1 MIKISEPD
9 PALSRLPRTY
19 YLVGHTLAR
28 RLPVCADDTPE
39 DLAREIDAA
48 KTKVSSLCPVTPAEY
63 EWAAAQVSML
73 AHVSACM
80 AELRDPALGFQQR
93 MQVRAQMTSMLRQAA
108 GAQRTL
114 ERMMV
119 RREKRDADPAQ
130 AQSAEWAEHIA
141 YSTMTRPFAQ
151 VFGAAEGGAEPG
163 ADVEVVGGGPAPA
176 MTFES
181 DGRELAPSLEPDLET
196 ESEDPPDV
204 AWYEAV
210 YPERAAVIRAY
221 GGVPPD
227 ARFGPPDGAMVRALL
242 AAGSSVR
249 GVGPPG

>member
-1 MIKISEPD
+1 METNEPD
-9 PALSRLPRTY
+9 PTLRRLPRTY
-19 YLVGHTLAR
+19 YLVGHTLSQGLPAR
-28 RLPVCADDTPE
+28 AEDTPE
-39 DLAREIDAA
+39 DLAREMDAA
-48 KTKVSSLCPVTPAEY
+48 KTKVSSLCPVTAAEY

-80 AELRDPALGFQQR
+80 AELRNPTLSFQER
-93 MQVRAQMTSMLRQAA
+93 MKVRAQMTSMLRQAA

-114 ERMMV
+114 ERMMAQ
-119 RREKRDADPAQ
+119 REKRDADPAR

-151 VFGAAEGGAEPG
+151 IFGEVEAAAE
-163 ADVEVVGGGPAPA
+163 VEVVGGGPAPA

-181 DGRELAPSLEPDLET
+181 DGREPDPSLEPDQES

-210 YPERAAVIRAY
+210 YPERAAVIRAH

-242 AAGSSVR
+242 AARPSVR

>member
-1 MIKISEPD
+1 MIQTSEPD

-19 YLVGHTLAR
+19 YLVGHTLSQ
-28 RLPVCADDTPE
+28 RLPARAEDTPE
-39 DLAREIDAA
+39 DLARDMDAA

-80 AELRDPALGFQQR
+80 AELRDPALSFQQR
-93 MQVRAQMTSMLRQAA
+93 MQARAQMTSMLRQAA

-114 ERMMV
+114 ERMMA

-151 VFGAAEGGAEPG
+151 VFGEEEAPAE
-163 ADVEVVGGGPAPA
+163 VEVVGGGPAPA

-181 DGRELAPSLEPDLET
+181 DGFEPDRET

-210 YPERAAVIRAY
+210 YPERAAAIRAH

-242 AAGSSVR
+242 AVGPSGR
-249 GVGPPG
+249 GVGPPR